1 MARPQ
6 RTRRT
11 RDETRQLLL
20 DAAVRAV
27 LARSNGE
34 VSASTN
40 PLAGVRITD
49 ALEEVNRRLREADPS
64 APSMTTG
71 AVYNI
76 WPNQEDFQLALLD
89 RILVGAAVPGFDQ
102 VQTVLDEGIA
112 AGLAWQELVVRCF
125 GKDFE
130 ISFAEPTMFVMIGVA
145 ALAPS
150 ARLAEINEGPNSEYV
165 AATGAILQRILAH
178 GQRRMVKGR
187 TVEDLVWAIE
197 ALEAGYLLRRRTYP
211 DVTSRSSRGRTVVQE
226 AVLALVEQFTDDIP
240 PRRRAVT
247 SRGRGG
253 S

>member
-1 MARPQ
+1 MARPP

-20 DAAVRAV
+20 DAAIRVV

-34 VSASTN
+34 VGSSTN

-49 ALEEVNRRLREADPS
+49 ALEEVNRYLRNADPS
-64 APSMTTG
+64 TPRMTTG

-89 RILVGAAVPGFDQ
+89 RILIGAAVPGIDE
-102 VQTVLDEGIA
+102 VETVLDAGIA
-112 AGLAWQELVVRCF
+112 AGLPWQELVVRCF
-125 GKDFE
+125 GTDFE

-150 ARLAEINEGPNSEYV
+150 ARLAEINAGPNSEYV

-178 GQRRMVKGR
+178 GKRRMVKGR
-187 TVEDLVWAIE
+187 TLEDLVWAIE
-197 ALEAGYLLRRRTYP
+197 ALEAGYLLRRRSAP
-211 DVTSRSSRGRTVVQE
+211 DITDRAVKGRTVVQA

-240 PRRRAVT
+240 PRR
-247 SRGRGG
+247 SRRVE
-253 S
+253 